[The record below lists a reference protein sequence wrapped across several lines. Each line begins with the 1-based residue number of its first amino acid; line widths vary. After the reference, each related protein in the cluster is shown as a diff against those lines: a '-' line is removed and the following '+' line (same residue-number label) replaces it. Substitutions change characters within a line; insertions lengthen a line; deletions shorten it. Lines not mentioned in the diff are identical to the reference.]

1 MKKLAK
7 KSRKN
12 RKRNSYL
19 AAWDNTFSLVDDSSY
34 YTRIQNPYL
43 CLPHDV
49 NKIAVDVFG
58 ALFVNASDL
67 I

>member
-1 MKKLAK
+1 VKKLAK

-12 RKRNSYL
+12 RKHSSYL
-19 AAWDNTFSLVDDSSY
+19 AAWDNSFSLVDDSSY
-34 YTRIQNPYL
+34 YSKIQNSYL

-58 ALFVNASDL
+58 ALSINASDL

>member
-1 MKKLAK
+1 MKKLSK
-7 KSRKN
+7 RRKN
-12 RKRNSYL
+12 RRKHSSYL
-19 AAWDNTFSLVDDSSY
+19 AAWDNSFSLVDDSSY
-34 YTRIQNPYL
+34 YAKIQNPYL

-58 ALFVNASDL
+58 ALSINASDL